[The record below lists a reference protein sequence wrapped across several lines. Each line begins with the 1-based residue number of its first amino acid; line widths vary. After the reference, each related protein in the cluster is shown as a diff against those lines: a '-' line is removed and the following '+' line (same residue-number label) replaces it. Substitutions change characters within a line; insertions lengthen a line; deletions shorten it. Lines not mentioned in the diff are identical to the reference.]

1 MLQVLQER
9 LADVS
14 YDYFRCQTLAK
25 ELAAEIQSRAR
36 DFRWARYKIL
46 CQVPLVDCVSRFF
59 FLIISSFL
67 ALEQGNMDK
76 GNMLVLI
83 FPPCHSFLPLSNLSF
98 LLSRFLLSH
107 SSFVLSHSFSFFLM
121 HRSVG
126 QFKTD
131 LFFVQVTLG
140 QKTQQSVQVASR
152 CLWDQAV
159 DNYAS
164 VTYATQSVFAVA
176 QCYGVYYE

>member
-59 FLIISSFL
+59 LKNNQQFLGTES
-67 ALEQGNMDK
+67 MDK
-76 GNMLVLI
+76 GNMLGLI

-107 SSFVLSHSFSFFLM
+107 SSFVLSHSFSFFLT

-126 QFKTD
+126 QFRTD

>member
-46 CQVPLVDCVSRFF
+46 CQVPLVDCVSRLLKNNQQ
-59 FLIISSFL
+59 FLVTGSMDRGNIL
-67 ALEQGNMDK
+67 A
-76 GNMLVLI
+76 LI
-83 FPPCHSFLPLSNLSF
+83 FPPCHSFFPLSNLSF

-126 QFKTD
+126 QFRTD
-131 LFFVQVTLG
+131 LFRAGDPWAENSAECASG
-140 QKTQQSVQVASR
+140 QSMFMGPGCGQLRVSHLRHPVCLCRGAVLR
-152 CLWDQAV
+152 CLL
-159 DNYAS
+159 
-164 VTYATQSVFAVA
+164 
-176 QCYGVYYE
+176 

>member
-1 MLQVLQER
+1 MADTLRPLNSNTGRRRTIVRLTPNSNTRNKPFDRQSLDRGEHPESGRPPRHFKLENSYRMKPEQDEERFESWRVEQMMLQVLQER

-46 CQVPLVDCVSRFF
+46 C
-59 FLIISSFL
+59 
-67 ALEQGNMDK
+67 
-76 GNMLVLI
+76 
-83 FPPCHSFLPLSNLSF
+83 
-98 LLSRFLLSH
+98 
-107 SSFVLSHSFSFFLM
+107 
-121 HRSVG
+121 
-126 QFKTD
+126 
-131 LFFVQVTLG
+131 QVTLG